1 VENMKKMLD
10 NRLEQLAKNKSVENS
25 KEKILMI
32 FRALQIF
39 EKVPE
44 LESSEILK
52 PFLEEFKKNPKV
64 AKITQDNK

>member
-1 VENMKKMLD
+1 MKKMFD
-10 NRLEQLAKNKSVENS
+10 NRLEQLSRNKSVENS

-32 FRALQIF
+32 SRALQIF
-39 EKVPE
+39 EKIPE

-64 AKITQDNK
+64 TKITQDNK